1 MLLFLA
7 LTLQPIEDAA
17 EISVRMLSSL
27 RNFLLESLVSMA
39 LSTQPKIPERGP
51 MVRKLPW
58 KAFNEEN
65 QMKRK

>member
-17 EISVRMLSSL
+17 EISVRMLSSP
-27 RNFLLESLVSMA
+27 RNFLLESLASMT
-39 LSTQPKIPERGP
+39 LSTQPKIPEREQ

-58 KAFNEEN
+58 KVFNEEN